1 MAESG
6 EGSSPVSPRNYTMPG
21 DRARELTGLPN
32 QNEGFFKRIVKR
44 LVGTPARAGATAVV
58 TAGVV
63 AGGVAAEA
71 TAHPVETAVGN
82 VTDAVVRRVEDIQH
96 AGEQVVDVNSGLY
109 GKFLIRREDG
119 TLVIS
124 GTPQVVEVKYTPH
137 ADPTSRYWNED
148 NIVVHQKP
156 EADLGKEQNIPADE
170 IKATHAIRVTGG
182 AFGGQTEVGRFEVDI
197 DGKKYIVGEW
207 FQPSNEQGNPV
218 NLNGEPLK
226 EGEDP
231 YFVAASFA
239 SVIFPSIP
247 QAQGE

>member
-148 NIVVHQKP
+148 NIVVHRKP
-156 EADLGKEQNIPADE
+156 EAD
-170 IKATHAIRVTGG
+170 
-182 AFGGQTEVGRFEVDI
+182 
-197 DGKKYIVGEW
+197 VGEW